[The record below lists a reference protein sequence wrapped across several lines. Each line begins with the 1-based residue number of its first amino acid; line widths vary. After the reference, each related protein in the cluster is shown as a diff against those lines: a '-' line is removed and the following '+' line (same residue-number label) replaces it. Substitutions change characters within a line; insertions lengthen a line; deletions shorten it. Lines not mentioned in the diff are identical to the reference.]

1 LYTFSSDLKSL
12 EVSVAIKGKHG
23 ASTQSVE
30 HFGKATLRHFNLNA
44 NQLPIDKK
52 ERTYPT
58 SSAVHVSGTGCTMC
72 VWQCAKIA
80 THLEED
86 VVVEV
91 AVAVAVG

>member
-1 LYTFSSDLKSL
+1 
-12 EVSVAIKGKHG
+12 
-23 ASTQSVE
+23 
-30 HFGKATLRHFNLNA
+30 
-44 NQLPIDKK
+44 LPIDKK

-72 VWQCAKIA
+72 VWECAKIA